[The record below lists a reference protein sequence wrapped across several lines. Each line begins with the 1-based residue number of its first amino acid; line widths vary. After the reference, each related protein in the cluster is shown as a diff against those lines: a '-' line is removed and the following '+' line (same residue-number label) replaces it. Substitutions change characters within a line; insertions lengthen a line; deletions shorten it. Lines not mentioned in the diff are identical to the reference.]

1 MYNFYTNRGKTMTDT
16 MIKIEDLPTVYDA
29 KSTEEKMYKFWEEGE
44 YFKAN
49 AHSDKPPFTI
59 VIPPPNVTGV
69 LHMGHALDETLQDIL
84 TRYHR
89 MSGYEALW
97 IPGTDHAGLATQ
109 NVVEKQLAKEGLTR
123 HDLGRE
129 KFLEKTWEWTNE
141 HKSRILDQMK
151 KLGASF
157 DRSRERFTF
166 DKGCSEAVKEVFVK
180 LYNKG
185 LIYKGAYIVNWCPR
199 CQSAISD
206 IETEYETEQ
215 GHLWEIS
222 YPLVNEPGAIIVDT
236 TRPETMFGDVAIAV
250 HPSDK
255 KYSELIGKNVLIPL
269 TNRVIPIIADEYVDK
284 SFGTGAVKIT
294 PAHDPNDFEVGN
306 RHGFKPIWVIDEE
319 GKMKSCAEVPP
330 EYQGLDRYEARK
342 KVVEMLSY
350 NNFLLRVKDHEHN
363 VGKCQRCN
371 TTIEPLLSEQW
382 FVKMAPLAKEAIA
395 AVKDGRINFIPDRWT
410 KNYLGWMENI
420 RDWCISRQ
428 IWWGHQIPAYY
439 NKQTG
444 EMVVA
449 KENPDPN
456 NYVQESDCLDTWFS
470 SGLWPFSTMGFP
482 NSETDD
488 FKKFYPTSVLVTG
501 FDIIFFWVAR
511 MITMGLEFTGK
522 APFKDVYIHGLIR
535 DEKGQKMSKSKGN
548 TIDPVEIIDKY
559 GCDALRFTMTS
570 LCTYGGQDIK
580 ISDERFEYGRNFA
593 NKLWNASRFVL
604 MNLDG
609 VDDNPIDRGKLTLVD
624 KWILDRLNE
633 TAKLVNDNMKDYR
646 IGEIAHVLYDF
657 FRSEYCDWY
666 VEIAKIQLQDSE
678 QKLNTQRVLRY
689 VLDMSLRL
697 LHPIMPHITEQVWQL
712 IPGTKETSA
721 LIIAEYPTYKQE
733 LSYPTEAEEMKLVF
747 DTITS
752 LRNVRQSFNIPT
764 SATVDVEIRS
774 EGREKEI
781 FKAIESYIHRLAKVN
796 NITYAELDASV
807 PPKSA
812 TAVVS
817 TSKLII
823 PLADLIDLGAEIK
836 RQEKKLDKLTNEKNV
851 LLGRMKNEKF
861 VANAPKELVEQ
872 TNSRIEEITAQEGVI
887 KDLIESLK

>member
-1 MYNFYTNRGKTMTDT
+1 MTET
-16 MIKIEDLPTVYDA
+16 KIKIDDLPTVYDA
-29 KSTEEKMYKFWEEGE
+29 KSTEEKMYKFWEDGG
-44 YFKAN
+44 YFRAD
-49 AHSDKPPFTI
+49 AHSNKPPFTI

-69 LHMGHALDETLQDIL
+69 LHMGHALDGTLQDIL

-97 IPGTDHAGLATQ
+97 LPGTDHAGIATQ
-109 NVVEKQLAKEGLTR
+109 AVVEKELRKEGLSR
-123 HDLGRE
+123 HDIGRE
-129 KFLEKTWEWTNE
+129 EFLKRTWKWANE
-141 HKSRILDQMK
+141 HKSAILNQFRR
-151 KLGASF
+151 LGASF

-166 DKGCSEAVKEVFVK
+166 DEGCSEAVKEVFVT

-222 YPLVNEPGAIIVDT
+222 YPLVGEAGAIIVAT
-236 TRPETMFGDVAIAV
+236 TRPETIFGDVAIAV

-255 KYSELIGKNVLIPL
+255 KYSELIGKTVMIPL
-269 TNRVIPIIADEYVDK
+269 SGRQIPIIADEYVDK

-294 PAHDPNDFEVGN
+294 PAHDPNDYEVGK
-306 RHGFKPIWVIDEE
+306 RHNFKPIWVIDEE
-319 GKMKSCAEVPP
+319 GKMKACAEVPP
-330 EYQGLDRYEARK
+330 DYQGLDRYEARK
-342 KVVEMLSY
+342 KVVDMLSY

-382 FVKMAPLAKEAIA
+382 FVKMEPLAKEAIA
-395 AVKDGRINFIPDRWT
+395 AVKDGRITFIPERWE

-428 IWWGHQIPAYY
+428 LWWGHQIPAYY
-439 NKQTG
+439 HKETG

-449 KENPDPN
+449 KENPDPE
-456 NYVQESDCLDTWFS
+456 NYVQDTDCLDTWFS

-522 APFKDVYIHGLIR
+522 APFSKVYIHGLIR

-548 TIDPVEIIDKY
+548 TIDPVQIIDKY

-580 ISDERFEYGRNFA
+580 VSDERFEYGRNFA

-609 VDDNPIDRGKLTLVD
+609 VDNKPIDREKLTLVD
-624 KWILDRLNE
+624 KWILNQLNE
-633 TAKLVNDNMKDYR
+633 TAKTVNQYMKEYR
-646 IGEIAHVLYDF
+646 IGEIAHELYDF

-666 VEIAKIQLQDSE
+666 VEIAKIQLQDADL
-678 QKLNTQRVLRY
+678 KRNTQRVLRY
-689 VLDMSLRL
+689 VLDMSLRM
-697 LHPIMPHITEQVWQL
+697 LHPIMPHITENVWGL
-712 IPGTKETSA
+712 IPGEKETSA
-721 LIIAEYPTYKQE
+721 LIIAKYPVYE
-733 LSYPTEAEEMKLVF
+733 EALSFPKEAEEMKLVF
-747 DTITS
+747 ETITS

-764 SATVDVEIRS
+764 SATVDVEIRA
-774 EGREKEI
+774 EGKEKEI
-781 FKAIESYIHRLAKVN
+781 FTEIEAYIRRLAKVN
-796 NITYAELDASV
+796 NITYAEMNAPT

-812 TAVVS
+812 AAVVS
-817 TSKLII
+817 ASKLVV
-823 PLADLIDLGAEIK
+823 PLADLIDLDAEIK
-836 RQEKKLDKLTNEKNV
+836 RQEKKLEKLTNEKNS
-851 LLGRMKNEKF
+851 LEGRMKNEKF

-872 TNSRIEEITAQEGVI
+872 TNARIAEISAQQEVI
-887 KDLIESLK
+887 MDLIASLK

>member
-1 MYNFYTNRGKTMTDT
+1 MTET
-16 MIKIEDLPTVYDA
+16 KIKIDDLPTVYDA
-29 KSTEEKMYKFWEEGE
+29 KSTEEKMYKFWEDGG
-44 YFKAN
+44 YFRAD
-49 AHSDKPPFTI
+49 AHSNKPPFTI

-69 LHMGHALDETLQDIL
+69 LHMGHALDGTLQDIL

-97 IPGTDHAGLATQ
+97 LPGTDHAGIATQ
-109 NVVEKQLAKEGLTR
+109 AVVEKELRKEGLSR

-129 KFLEKTWEWTNE
+129 EFLKRTWKWANE
-141 HKSRILDQMK
+141 HKSAILNQFRR
-151 KLGASF
+151 LGASF

-166 DKGCSEAVKEVFVK
+166 DEGCSEAVKEVFVT

-222 YPLVNEPGAIIVDT
+222 YPLVGEAGAIIVAT
-236 TRPETMFGDVAIAV
+236 TRPETIFGDVAIAV

-255 KYSELIGKNVLIPL
+255 KYSELIGKTVMIPL
-269 TNRVIPIIADEYVDK
+269 SGRQIPIIADEYVDK

-294 PAHDPNDFEVGN
+294 PAHDPNDYEVGK
-306 RHGFKPIWVIDEE
+306 RHNFKPIWVIDEE
-319 GKMKSCAEVPP
+319 GKMKACAEVPP
-330 EYQGLDRYEARK
+330 DYQGLDRYEARK
-342 KVVEMLSY
+342 KVVDMLSY

-382 FVKMAPLAKEAIA
+382 FVKMEPLAKEAIA
-395 AVKDGRINFIPDRWT
+395 AVKDGRITFIPERWE

-428 IWWGHQIPAYY
+428 LWWGHQIPAYY
-439 NKQTG
+439 HKETG

-449 KENPDPN
+449 KENPDPE
-456 NYVQESDCLDTWFS
+456 NYVQDTDCLDTWFS

-522 APFKDVYIHGLIR
+522 APFSKVYIHGLIR

-548 TIDPVEIIDKY
+548 TIDPVQIIDKY

-580 ISDERFEYGRNFA
+580 VSDERFEYGRNFA

-609 VDDNPIDRGKLTLVD
+609 VDNKPIDREKLTLVD
-624 KWILDRLNE
+624 KWILNQLNE
-633 TAKLVNDNMKDYR
+633 TAKTVNQYMKEYR
-646 IGEIAHVLYDF
+646 IGEIAHELYDF

-666 VEIAKIQLQDSE
+666 VEIAKIQLQDADL
-678 QKLNTQRVLRY
+678 KRNTQRVLRY
-689 VLDMSLRL
+689 VLDMSLRM
-697 LHPIMPHITEQVWQL
+697 LHPIMPHITENVWGL
-712 IPGTKETSA
+712 IPGEKETSA
-721 LIIAEYPTYKQE
+721 LIIAKYPVYEEAMSFPK
-733 LSYPTEAEEMKLVF
+733 EAEEMKLVF
-747 DTITS
+747 ETITS

-764 SATVDVEIRS
+764 SATVDVEIRA
-774 EGREKEI
+774 EDKEKEI
-781 FKAIESYIHRLAKVN
+781 FTEIEAYIRRLAKVN
-796 NITYAELDASV
+796 NITYAEMNAPT

-812 TAVVS
+812 AAVVS
-817 TSKLII
+817 ASKLVV
-823 PLADLIDLGAEIK
+823 PLADLIDLDAEIK
-836 RQEKKLDKLTNEKNV
+836 RQEKKLEKLTNEKNS
-851 LLGRMKNEKF
+851 LEGRMKNEKF

-872 TNSRIEEITAQEGVI
+872 TNARIAEISAQQVVI
-887 KDLIESLK
+887 KDLIDSLR

>member
-1 MYNFYTNRGKTMTDT
+1 MTET
-16 MIKIEDLPTVYDA
+16 KMKIEDLPTVYDA
-29 KSTEEKMYKFWEEGE
+29 KSTEEKMYKFWEDGG
-44 YFKAN
+44 YFKAD
-49 AHSDKPPFTI
+49 AHSKKPPFTI

-69 LHMGHALDETLQDIL
+69 LHMGHALDGTLQDIL

-97 IPGTDHAGLATQ
+97 LPGTDHAGIATQ
-109 NVVEKQLAKEGLTR
+109 AVVEKQLRKEGLSR
-123 HDLGRE
+123 HDIGRE
-129 KFLEKTWEWTNE
+129 EFLKRTWKWANE
-141 HKSRILDQMK
+141 HKSAILNQFRR
-151 KLGASF
+151 LGASF

-166 DKGCSEAVKEVFVK
+166 DEGCSEAVKEVFVT

-206 IETEYETEQ
+206 IETEYETEN
-215 GHLWEIS
+215 GHMWEIS
-222 YPLVNEPGAIIVDT
+222 YPLVGESGAIIVAT

-250 HPSDK
+250 NPSDK
-255 KYSELIGKNVLIPL
+255 KYSELIGKTVMIPL
-269 TNRVIPIIADEYVDK
+269 SGRQIPIIADEYVDK

-294 PAHDPNDFEVGN
+294 PAHDPNDYEVGK
-306 RHGFKPIWVIDEE
+306 RHNFKPIWVLDEE
-319 GKMKSCAEVPP
+319 GKMKACAEVPL

-342 KVVEMLSY
+342 KIVDMLSY

-395 AVKDGRINFIPDRWT
+395 AVKDGRIEFIPERWE

-428 IWWGHQIPAYY
+428 LWWGHQIPAYY
-439 NKQTG
+439 HKVTG

-449 KENPDPN
+449 KENPDPE
-456 NYVQESDCLDTWFS
+456 NYVQDSDCLDTWFS

-482 NSETDD
+482 NAETDD

-522 APFKDVYIHGLIR
+522 APFSKVYIHGLIR

-548 TIDPVEIIDKY
+548 TIDPVQIIDKY

-580 ISDERFEYGRNFA
+580 VSDERFEYGRNFA

-604 MNLDG
+604 MNLEG
-609 VDDNPIDRGKLTLVD
+609 VDNKPIDKSKLTLVD
-624 KWILDRLNE
+624 KWILNQLNE
-633 TAKLVNDNMKDYR
+633 TAKLVNENMKEYR
-646 IGEIAHVLYDF
+646 IGEIAHTLYDF

-666 VEIAKIQLQDSE
+666 VEIAKIQLQDPE
-678 QKLNTQRVLRY
+678 LKMNTQRVLRY
-689 VLDMSLRL
+689 VLDMSLRM
-697 LHPIMPHITEQVWQL
+697 LHPIMPHITEQVWQGVKGVSGFGSDVDS
-712 IPGTKETSA
+712 PEA
-721 LIIAEYPTYKQE
+721 LIIAKYPVFE
-733 LSYPTEAEEMKLVF
+733 EGLSFPKEAAEMKLVF

-764 SATVDVEIRS
+764 SATVDVEIRADKA
-774 EGREKEI
+774 EKDIFAEI
-781 FKAIESYIHRLAKVN
+781 EPYIHRLAKVN
-796 NITYAELDASV
+796 NISYAQMDALV

-817 TSKLII
+817 ASKLIV
-823 PLADLIDLGAEIK
+823 PLADLIDLESEIK
-836 RQEKKLDKLTNEKNV
+836 RQEKKLDKLTNEKNS
-851 LLGRMKNEKF
+851 LEGRMKNEKF

-872 TNSRIEEITAQEGVI
+872 TNARIAEISAQQKVI
-887 KDLIESLK
+887 EDLIESLR

>member
-1 MYNFYTNRGKTMTDT
+1 MTET
-16 MIKIEDLPTVYDA
+16 KIKIDDLPTVYDA
-29 KSTEEKMYKFWEEGE
+29 KSTEEKMYKFWEDGG
-44 YFKAN
+44 YFRAD
-49 AHSDKPPFTI
+49 AHSNKPPFTI

-69 LHMGHALDETLQDIL
+69 LHMGHALDGTLQDIL

-97 IPGTDHAGLATQ
+97 LPGTDHAGIATQ
-109 NVVEKQLAKEGLTR
+109 AVVEKELRKEGLSR

-129 KFLEKTWEWTNE
+129 EFLKRTWKWANE
-141 HKSRILDQMK
+141 HKSAILNQFRR
-151 KLGASF
+151 LGASF

-166 DKGCSEAVKEVFVK
+166 DEGCSEAVKEVFVT

-222 YPLVNEPGAIIVDT
+222 YPLVGEAGAIIVAT
-236 TRPETMFGDVAIAV
+236 TRPETIFGDVAIAV

-255 KYSELIGKNVLIPL
+255 KYSELIGKTVMIPL
-269 TNRVIPIIADEYVDK
+269 SGRQIPIIADEYVDK

-294 PAHDPNDFEVGN
+294 PAHDPNDYEVGK
-306 RHGFKPIWVIDEE
+306 RHNFKPIWVIDEE
-319 GKMKSCAEVPP
+319 GKMNACAEVPP
-330 EYQGLDRYEARK
+330 DYQGLDRYEARK
-342 KVVEMLSY
+342 KVVDMLSY

-382 FVKMAPLAKEAIA
+382 FVKMEPLAKEAIA
-395 AVKDGRINFIPDRWT
+395 AVKDGRITFIPERWE

-428 IWWGHQIPAYY
+428 LWWGHQIPAYY
-439 NKQTG
+439 HKETG

-449 KENPDPN
+449 KENPDPE
-456 NYVQESDCLDTWFS
+456 NYVQDTDCLDTWFS

-522 APFKDVYIHGLIR
+522 APFSKVYIHGLIR

-548 TIDPVEIIDKY
+548 TIDPVQIIDKY

-580 ISDERFEYGRNFA
+580 VSDERFEYGRNFA

-609 VDDNPIDRGKLTLVD
+609 VDNKPIDREKLTLVD
-624 KWILDRLNE
+624 KWILNQLNE
-633 TAKLVNDNMKDYR
+633 TAKTVNQYMKEYR
-646 IGEIAHVLYDF
+646 IGEIAHELYDF

-666 VEIAKIQLQDSE
+666 VEIAKIQLQDADL
-678 QKLNTQRVLRY
+678 KRNTQRVLRY
-689 VLDMSLRL
+689 VLDMSLRM
-697 LHPIMPHITEQVWQL
+697 LHPIMPHITENVWGL
-712 IPGTKETSA
+712 IPGEKETSA
-721 LIIAEYPTYKQE
+721 LIIAKYPVYEEAMSFPK
-733 LSYPTEAEEMKLVF
+733 EAEEMKLVF
-747 DTITS
+747 ETITS

-764 SATVDVEIRS
+764 SATVDVEIRA
-774 EGREKEI
+774 EGKEKEI
-781 FKAIESYIHRLAKVN
+781 FTEIEAYIRRLAKVN
-796 NITYAELDASV
+796 NITYAEMNAPT

-812 TAVVS
+812 AAVVS
-817 TSKLII
+817 ASKLVV
-823 PLADLIDLGAEIK
+823 PLADLIDLDAEIK
-836 RQEKKLDKLTNEKNV
+836 RQEKKLEKLTNEKNS
-851 LLGRMKNEKF
+851 LEGRMKNEKF

-872 TNSRIEEITAQEGVI
+872 TNARIAEISAQQVVI
-887 KDLIESLK
+887 KDLIDSLR

>member
-1 MYNFYTNRGKTMTDT
+1 MTET
-16 MIKIEDLPTVYDA
+16 KIKIDDLPTVYDA
-29 KSTEEKMYKFWEEGE
+29 KSTEEKMYKFWEDGG
-44 YFKAN
+44 YFRAD
-49 AHSDKPPFTI
+49 AHSNKPPFTI

-69 LHMGHALDETLQDIL
+69 LHMGHALDGTLQDIL

-97 IPGTDHAGLATQ
+97 LPGTDHAGIATQ
-109 NVVEKQLAKEGLTR
+109 AVVEKELRKEGLSR
-123 HDLGRE
+123 HDIGRE
-129 KFLEKTWEWTNE
+129 EFLKRTWKWANE
-141 HKSRILDQMK
+141 HKSAILNQFRR
-151 KLGASF
+151 LGASF

-166 DKGCSEAVKEVFVK
+166 DEGCSEAVKEVFVT

-222 YPLVNEPGAIIVDT
+222 YPLVGEAGAIIVAT
-236 TRPETMFGDVAIAV
+236 TRPETIFGDVAIAV

-255 KYSELIGKNVLIPL
+255 KYSELIGKTVMIPL
-269 TNRVIPIIADEYVDK
+269 SGRQIPIIADEYVDK

-294 PAHDPNDFEVGN
+294 PAHDPNDYEVGK
-306 RHGFKPIWVIDEE
+306 RHNFKPIWVIDEE
-319 GKMKSCAEVPP
+319 GKMKACAEVPP
-330 EYQGLDRYEARK
+330 DYQGLDRYEARK
-342 KVVEMLSY
+342 KVVDMLSY
-350 NNFLLRVKDHEHN
+350 NNFLLRVKEHEHN

-382 FVKMAPLAKEAIA
+382 FVKIEPLAKEAIA
-395 AVKDGRINFIPDRWT
+395 AVKDGRITFIPERWE

-428 IWWGHQIPAYY
+428 LWWGHQIPAYY
-439 NKQTG
+439 HKETG

-449 KENPDPN
+449 KENPDPE
-456 NYVQESDCLDTWFS
+456 NYVQDTDCLDTWFS

-522 APFKDVYIHGLIR
+522 APFSKVYIHGLIR

-548 TIDPVEIIDKY
+548 TIDPVQIIDKY

-580 ISDERFEYGRNFA
+580 VSDERFEYGRNFA

-609 VDDNPIDRGKLTLVD
+609 VDNKPIDREKLTLVD
-624 KWILDRLNE
+624 KWILNQLNE
-633 TAKLVNDNMKDYR
+633 TAKTVNQYMKEYR
-646 IGEIAHVLYDF
+646 IGEIAHELYDF

-666 VEIAKIQLQDSE
+666 VEIAKIQLQDADL
-678 QKLNTQRVLRY
+678 KRNTQRVLRY
-689 VLDMSLRL
+689 VLDMSLRM
-697 LHPIMPHITEQVWQL
+697 LHPIMPHITENVWGL
-712 IPGTKETSA
+712 IPGEKETSA
-721 LIIAEYPTYKQE
+721 LIIAKYPVYE
-733 LSYPTEAEEMKLVF
+733 EALSFPKEAEEMKLVF
-747 DTITS
+747 ETITS

-764 SATVDVEIRS
+764 SATVDVEIRA
-774 EGREKEI
+774 EGKEKEI
-781 FKAIESYIHRLAKVN
+781 FTEIEAYIRRLAKVN
-796 NITYAELDASV
+796 NITYAEMNAPT

-812 TAVVS
+812 AAVVS
-817 TSKLII
+817 ASKLVV
-823 PLADLIDLGAEIK
+823 PLADLIDLDAEIK
-836 RQEKKLDKLTNEKNV
+836 RQEKKLEKLTNEKNS
-851 LLGRMKNEKF
+851 LEGRMKNEKF

-872 TNSRIEEITAQEGVI
+872 TNARIAEISAQQEVI
-887 KDLIESLK
+887 KDLIDSLK

>member
-1 MYNFYTNRGKTMTDT
+1 MTET
-16 MIKIEDLPTVYDA
+16 KIKIDDLPTVYDA
-29 KSTEEKMYKFWEEGE
+29 KSTEEKMYKFWEDGG
-44 YFKAN
+44 YFRAD
-49 AHSDKPPFTI
+49 AHSNKPPFTI

-69 LHMGHALDETLQDIL
+69 LHMGHALDGTLQDIL

-97 IPGTDHAGLATQ
+97 LPGTDHAGIATQ
-109 NVVEKQLAKEGLTR
+109 AVVEKELRKEGLSR
-123 HDLGRE
+123 HDIGRE
-129 KFLEKTWEWTNE
+129 EFLKRTWKWANE
-141 HKSRILDQMK
+141 HKSAILNQFRR
-151 KLGASF
+151 LGASF

-166 DKGCSEAVKEVFVK
+166 DEGCSEAVKEVFVT

-222 YPLVNEPGAIIVDT
+222 YPLVGEAGAIIVAT
-236 TRPETMFGDVAIAV
+236 TRPETIFGDVAIAV

-255 KYSELIGKNVLIPL
+255 KYSELIGKTVMIPL
-269 TNRVIPIIADEYVDK
+269 SGRQIPIIADEYVDK

-294 PAHDPNDFEVGN
+294 PAHDPNDYEVGK
-306 RHGFKPIWVIDEE
+306 RHNFKPIWVIDEE
-319 GKMKSCAEVPP
+319 GKMKACAEVPP
-330 EYQGLDRYEARK
+330 DYQGLDRYEARK
-342 KVVEMLSY
+342 KVVDMLSY
-350 NNFLLRVKDHEHN
+350 NNFLLRVKEHEHN

-382 FVKMAPLAKEAIA
+382 FVKMEPLAKEAIA
-395 AVKDGRINFIPDRWT
+395 AVKDGRITFIPERWE

-428 IWWGHQIPAYY
+428 LWWGHQIPAYY
-439 NKQTG
+439 HKETG

-449 KENPDPN
+449 KENPDPE
-456 NYVQESDCLDTWFS
+456 NYVQDTDCLDTWFS

-522 APFKDVYIHGLIR
+522 APFSKVYIHGLIR

-548 TIDPVEIIDKY
+548 TIDPVQIIDKY

-580 ISDERFEYGRNFA
+580 VSDERFEYGRNFA

-609 VDDNPIDRGKLTLVD
+609 VDNKPIDREKLTLVD
-624 KWILDRLNE
+624 KWILNQLNE
-633 TAKLVNDNMKDYR
+633 TAKTVNQYMKEYR
-646 IGEIAHVLYDF
+646 IGEIAHELYDF

-666 VEIAKIQLQDSE
+666 VEIAKIQLQDADL
-678 QKLNTQRVLRY
+678 KRNTQRVLRY
-689 VLDMSLRL
+689 VLDMSLRM
-697 LHPIMPHITEQVWQL
+697 LHPIMPHITENVWGL
-712 IPGTKETSA
+712 ITGEKETSA
-721 LIIAEYPTYKQE
+721 LIIAKYPVYE
-733 LSYPTEAEEMKLVF
+733 EALSFPKEAEEMKLVF
-747 DTITS
+747 ETITS

-764 SATVDVEIRS
+764 SATVDVEIRA
-774 EGREKEI
+774 EGKEKEI
-781 FKAIESYIHRLAKVN
+781 FTEIEAYIRRLAKVN
-796 NITYAELDASV
+796 NITYAEMNAPT

-812 TAVVS
+812 AAVVS
-817 TSKLII
+817 ASKLVV
-823 PLADLIDLGAEIK
+823 PLADLIDLDAEIK
-836 RQEKKLDKLTNEKNV
+836 RQEKKLEKLTNEKNS
-851 LLGRMKNEKF
+851 LEGRMKNEKF

-872 TNSRIEEITAQEGVI
+872 TNARIAEISAQQEVI
-887 KDLIESLK
+887 KDLIDSLK

>member
-1 MYNFYTNRGKTMTDT
+1 MTET
-16 MIKIEDLPTVYDA
+16 KIKVEDLPTVYDA
-29 KSTEEKMYKFWEEGE
+29 KSTEEKMYKFWEDGE
-44 YFKAN
+44 YFKAD
-49 AHSDKPPFTI
+49 AHSKKPPFTI

-69 LHMGHALDETLQDIL
+69 LHMGHALDGTLQDIL

-97 IPGTDHAGLATQ
+97 VPGTDHAGIATQ
-109 NVVEKQLAKEGLTR
+109 AVVEKQLRKEGLTR

-129 KFLEKTWEWTNE
+129 EFLKRTWAWANE
-141 HKSRILDQMK
+141 HKSAILNQFK
-151 KLGASF
+151 RLGASF

-166 DKGCSEAVKEVFVK
+166 DEGCSEAVKEVFVT

-222 YPLVNEPGAIIVDT
+222 YPLVGESGAIIVAT

-250 HPSDK
+250 NPSDK
-255 KYSELIGKNVLIPL
+255 KYSELIGKTVMIPL
-269 TNRVIPIIADEYVDK
+269 SGRQIPIIADEYVDK

-294 PAHDPNDFEVGN
+294 PAHDPNDYEVGK
-306 RHGFKPIWVIDEE
+306 RHNFKPIWVIDEE
-319 GKMKSCAEVPP
+319 GKMKSCAEVPLD
-330 EYQGLDRYEARK
+330 YQGLDRYEARK
-342 KVVEMLSY
+342 KVVDMLSY

-382 FVKMAPLAKEAIA
+382 FVKMGPLAKEAIA
-395 AVKDGRINFIPDRWT
+395 AVKDGRIEFIPERWE

-428 IWWGHQIPAYY
+428 LWWGHQIPAYY
-439 NKQTG
+439 HKQTG

-449 KENPDPN
+449 KENPDPE
-456 NYVQESDCLDTWFS
+456 NYVQDTDCLDTWFS

-482 NSETDD
+482 NAETDD
-488 FKKFYPTSVLVTG
+488 YKKFYPTSVLVTG

-522 APFKDVYIHGLIR
+522 APFSKVYIHGLIR

-548 TIDPVEIIDKY
+548 TIDPVQIIDKY

-580 ISDERFEYGRNFA
+580 VSDERFEYGRNFA
-593 NKLWNASRFVL
+593 NKIWNASRFVM
-604 MNLDG
+604 MNLEG
-609 VDDNPIDRGKLTLVD
+609 VDNKAIDKSKLTLVD
-624 KWILDRLNE
+624 KWILNQLNE
-633 TAKLVNDNMKDYR
+633 TAKIVNENMKEYR
-646 IGEIAHVLYDF
+646 IGEIAHTLYDF

-666 VEIAKIQLQDSE
+666 VEIAKIQLQDPE
-678 QKLNTQRVLRY
+678 LKANTQRVLRY
-689 VLDMSLRL
+689 VLDMSLRM
-697 LHPIMPHITEQVWQL
+697 LHPIMPHITEEIWQD
-712 IPGTKETSA
+712 IKAISGFGADEDVPSA
-721 LIIAEYPTYKQE
+721 LIIANFPKYDEEWAFPK
-733 LSYPTEAEEMKLVF
+733 EAEEMNLVF
-747 DTITS
+747 ETIKS

-764 SATVDVEIRS
+764 SATVDVEIRA
-774 EGREKEI
+774 EGKEKEI
-781 FKAIESYIHRLAKVN
+781 FGEIEAYIHRLAKVN
-796 NITYAELDASV
+796 NITYANLDTPV

-817 TSKLII
+817 TSKLIV
-823 PLADLIDLGAEIK
+823 PLADLIDLEAEVK
-836 RQEKKLDKLTNEKNV
+836 RQEKKLEKLTNEKNS
-851 LLGRMKNEKF
+851 LMGRMKNEKF

-872 TNSRIEEITAQEGVI
+872 TNARIEEITAQEGVI

>member
-1 MYNFYTNRGKTMTDT
+1 MTET
-16 MIKIEDLPTVYDA
+16 KIKIDDLPTVYDA
-29 KSTEEKMYKFWEEGE
+29 KSTEEKMYKFWEDGG
-44 YFKAN
+44 YFRAD
-49 AHSDKPPFTI
+49 AHSNKPPFTI

-69 LHMGHALDETLQDIL
+69 LHMGHALDGTLQDIL

-97 IPGTDHAGLATQ
+97 LPGTDHAGIATQ
-109 NVVEKQLAKEGLTR
+109 AVVEKELRKEGLSR
-123 HDLGRE
+123 HDIGRE
-129 KFLEKTWEWTNE
+129 EFLKRTWKWANE
-141 HKSRILDQMK
+141 HKSAILNQFRR
-151 KLGASF
+151 LGASF

-166 DKGCSEAVKEVFVK
+166 DEGCSEAVKEVFVT

-222 YPLVNEPGAIIVDT
+222 YPLVGEAGAIIVAT
-236 TRPETMFGDVAIAV
+236 TRPETIFGDVAIAV

-255 KYSELIGKNVLIPL
+255 KYSELIGKTVMIPL
-269 TNRVIPIIADEYVDK
+269 SGRQIPIIADEYVDK

-294 PAHDPNDFEVGN
+294 PAHDPNDYEVGK
-306 RHGFKPIWVIDEE
+306 RHNFKPIWVIDEE
-319 GKMKSCAEVPP
+319 GKMKACAEVPP
-330 EYQGLDRYEARK
+330 DYQGLDRYEARK
-342 KVVEMLSY
+342 KVVDMLSY
-350 NNFLLRVKDHEHN
+350 NNFLLRVKEHEHN

-382 FVKMAPLAKEAIA
+382 FVKMEPLAKEAIA
-395 AVKDGRINFIPDRWT
+395 AVKDGRITFIPERWE

-428 IWWGHQIPAYY
+428 LWWGHQIPAYY
-439 NKQTG
+439 HKETG

-449 KENPDPN
+449 KENPDPE
-456 NYVQESDCLDTWFS
+456 NYVQDTDCLDTWFS
-470 SGLWPFSTMGFP
+470 SGLWSFSTMGFP

-522 APFKDVYIHGLIR
+522 APFSKVYIHGLIR

-548 TIDPVEIIDKY
+548 TIDPVQIIDKY

-580 ISDERFEYGRNFA
+580 VSDERFEYGRNFA

-609 VDDNPIDRGKLTLVD
+609 VDNKPIDREKLTLVD
-624 KWILDRLNE
+624 KWILNQLNE
-633 TAKLVNDNMKDYR
+633 TAKTVNQYMKEYR
-646 IGEIAHVLYDF
+646 IGEIAHELYDF

-666 VEIAKIQLQDSE
+666 VEIAKIQLQDADL
-678 QKLNTQRVLRY
+678 KRNTQRVLRY
-689 VLDMSLRL
+689 VLDMSLRM
-697 LHPIMPHITEQVWQL
+697 LHPIMPHITENVWGL
-712 IPGTKETSA
+712 IPGEKETSA
-721 LIIAEYPTYKQE
+721 LIIAKYPVYEEAMSFPK
-733 LSYPTEAEEMKLVF
+733 EAEEMKLVF
-747 DTITS
+747 ETITS

-764 SATVDVEIRS
+764 SATVDVEIRA
-774 EGREKEI
+774 EGKEKEI
-781 FKAIESYIHRLAKVN
+781 FTEIEAYIRRLAKVN
-796 NITYAELDASV
+796 NITYAEMNAPT

-812 TAVVS
+812 AAVVS
-817 TSKLII
+817 ASKLVV
-823 PLADLIDLGAEIK
+823 PLADLIDLDAEIK
-836 RQEKKLDKLTNEKNV
+836 RQEKKLEKLTNEKNS
-851 LLGRMKNEKF
+851 LEGRMKNEKF

-872 TNSRIEEITAQEGVI
+872 TNARIAEISAQQDVI
-887 KDLIESLK
+887 KDLIDSLK

>member
-1 MYNFYTNRGKTMTDT
+1 METKTR
-16 MIKIEDLPTVYDA
+16 IEDLPTVYDA
-29 KSTEEKMYKFWEEGE
+29 QSTEDKMYKFWENGQ

-49 AHSDKPPFTI
+49 AKSTKPAFSM

-89 MSGYEALW
+89 MAGYEALW
-97 IPGTDHAGLATQ
+97 IPGTDHAGIATQ
-109 NVVEKQLAKEGLTR
+109 AVVEKKLRAEGISR
-123 HDLGRE
+123 FDLGRK
-129 KFLEKTWEWTNE
+129 KFLEETWKWTNE
-141 HKSRILDQMK
+141 HKSAILDQCK
-151 KLGASF
+151 RLGVSF

-166 DKGCSEAVKEVFVK
+166 DEGCSEAVKEVFVK
-180 LYNKG
+180 LYEKG

-215 GHLWEIS
+215 GHMWEIS
-222 YPLVNEPGAIIVDT
+222 YPLVGEPGAIIVDT

-255 KYSELIGKNVLIPL
+255 KYSELIGKNVLVPL
-269 TNRVIPIIADEYVDK
+269 TNRTIPIIADEYVDK

-294 PAHDPNDFEVGN
+294 PAHDPNDFEVGK
-306 RHGFKPIWVIDEE
+306 RHNFKPIWVIDEE
-319 GKMKSCAEVPP
+319 GKLKSCPEVPP
-330 EYQGLDRYEARK
+330 EYQGLDRYEAREK
-342 KVVEMLSY
+342 IVDMLKLKG
-350 NNFLLRVKDHEHN
+350 FLLRIKDHEHN

-382 FVKMAPLAKEAIA
+382 FVKMEPLAKEAIA
-395 AVKDGRINFIPDRWT
+395 AVKDGRIKFVPERWT

-428 IWWGHQIPAYY
+428 LWWGHQIPAYY
-439 NKQTG
+439 HKVTG

-449 KENPDPN
+449 KENPDPE
-456 NYVQESDCLDTWFS
+456 NYVQDKDCLDTWFS

-482 NSETDD
+482 QTETED

-522 APFKDVYIHGLIR
+522 APFSTVYIHGLIR

-548 TIDPVEIIDKY
+548 TIDPVKIIDKY

-604 MNLDG
+604 MNLQG
-609 VDDNPIDRGKLTLVD
+609 VDDKTIDKSKLTLVD
-624 KWILDRLNE
+624 KWILNQLNE
-633 TAKLVNDNMKDYR
+633 TAKIVNENIKDYR
-646 IGEIAHVLYDF
+646 IGEVAHILYDF
-657 FRSEYCDWY
+657 FRNEYCDWY

-678 QKLNTQRVLRY
+678 IKMNTQRVLKY
-689 VLDMSLRL
+689 VLDMSLRMF
-697 LHPIMPHITEQVWQL
+697 HPIMPHITEQVWQL
-712 IPGTKETSA
+712 VKEFGLEDGENDA
-721 LIIAEYPTYKQE
+721 LIVAKYPEYRAD
-733 LSYPTEAEEMKLVF
+733 LNYPKEAEEIKQVF
-747 DTITS
+747 ETITS
-752 LRNVRQSFNIPT
+752 LRNLRQSFNIST
-764 SATVDVEIRS
+764 SATIDVEIRS
-774 EGREKEI
+774 EGRELEI
-781 FKAIESYIHRLAKVN
+781 FKSIEAYIHRLAKVN
-796 NITYAELDASV
+796 NITYANINT
-807 PPKSA
+807 PIPTKSA
-812 TAVVS
+812 TAIVS
-817 TSKLII
+817 ASKLIV
-823 PLADLIDLGAEIK
+823 PLADLIDLDAEIK
-836 RQEKKLDKLTNEKNV
+836 RQEKKLEKLVNEKNS
-851 LLGRMKNEKF
+851 LQGRMKNEKF

-872 TNSRIEEITAQEGVI
+872 TNARIDEIIAQENVI
-887 KDLIESLK
+887 NDLIASLK

>member
-1 MYNFYTNRGKTMTDT
+1 MTET
-16 MIKIEDLPTVYDA
+16 KIKIDDLPTVYDA
-29 KSTEEKMYKFWEEGE
+29 KSTEEKMYKFWEDGG
-44 YFKAN
+44 YFRAD
-49 AHSDKPPFTI
+49 AHSNKPPFTI

-69 LHMGHALDETLQDIL
+69 LHMGHALDGTLQDIL

-97 IPGTDHAGLATQ
+97 LPGTDHAGIATQ
-109 NVVEKQLAKEGLTR
+109 AVVEKELRKEGLSR
-123 HDLGRE
+123 HDIGRE
-129 KFLEKTWEWTNE
+129 EFLKRTWKWANE
-141 HKSRILDQMK
+141 HKSAILNQFRR
-151 KLGASF
+151 LGASF

-166 DKGCSEAVKEVFVK
+166 DEGCSEAVKEVFVT

-222 YPLVNEPGAIIVDT
+222 YPLVGEAGAIIVAT
-236 TRPETMFGDVAIAV
+236 TRPETIFGDVAIAV

-255 KYSELIGKNVLIPL
+255 KYSELIGKTVMIPL
-269 TNRVIPIIADEYVDK
+269 SGRQIPIIADEYVDK

-294 PAHDPNDFEVGN
+294 PAHDPNDYEVGK
-306 RHGFKPIWVIDEE
+306 RHNFKPIWVIDEE
-319 GKMKSCAEVPP
+319 GKMKACAEVPP
-330 EYQGLDRYEARK
+330 DYQGLDRYEARK
-342 KVVEMLSY
+342 KVVDMLSY

-395 AVKDGRINFIPDRWT
+395 AVKDGRITFIPERWE

-428 IWWGHQIPAYY
+428 LWWGHQIPAYY
-439 NKQTG
+439 HKETG

-449 KENPDPN
+449 KENPDPE
-456 NYVQESDCLDTWFS
+456 NYVQDTDCLDTWFS

-522 APFKDVYIHGLIR
+522 APFSKVYIHGLIR

-548 TIDPVEIIDKY
+548 TIDPVQIIDKY

-580 ISDERFEYGRNFA
+580 VSDERFEYGRNFA

-609 VDDNPIDRGKLTLVD
+609 VDNKPIDREKLTLVD
-624 KWILDRLNE
+624 KWILNQLNE
-633 TAKLVNDNMKDYR
+633 TAKTVNQYMKEYR
-646 IGEIAHVLYDF
+646 IGEIAHELYDF

-666 VEIAKIQLQDSE
+666 VEISKIQLQDADL
-678 QKLNTQRVLRY
+678 KRNTQRVLRY
-689 VLDMSLRL
+689 VLDMSLRM
-697 LHPIMPHITEQVWQL
+697 LHPIMPHITENVWGL
-712 IPGTKETSA
+712 IPGEKETSA
-721 LIIAEYPTYKQE
+721 LIIAKYPVYE
-733 LSYPTEAEEMKLVF
+733 EALSFPKEAEEMKLVF
-747 DTITS
+747 ETITS

-764 SATVDVEIRS
+764 SATVDVEIRA
-774 EGREKEI
+774 EGKEKEI
-781 FKAIESYIHRLAKVN
+781 FTEIEAYIRRLAKVN
-796 NITYAELDASV
+796 NITYAEMNAPT

-812 TAVVS
+812 AAVVS
-817 TSKLII
+817 ASKLVV
-823 PLADLIDLGAEIK
+823 PLADLIDLDAEIK
-836 RQEKKLDKLTNEKNV
+836 RQEKKLEKLTNEKNS
-851 LLGRMKNEKF
+851 LEGRMKNEKF

-872 TNSRIEEITAQEGVI
+872 TNARIAEISAQQDVI
-887 KDLIESLK
+887 KDLIDSLK

>member
-1 MYNFYTNRGKTMTDT
+1 MTET
-16 MIKIEDLPTVYDA
+16 KIKIDDLPTVYDA
-29 KSTEEKMYKFWEEGE
+29 KSTEEKMYKFWEDGG
-44 YFKAN
+44 YFRAD
-49 AHSDKPPFTI
+49 AHSNKPPFTI

-69 LHMGHALDETLQDIL
+69 LHMGHALDGTLQDIL

-97 IPGTDHAGLATQ
+97 LPGTDHAGIATQ
-109 NVVEKQLAKEGLTR
+109 AVVEKELRKEGLSR

-129 KFLEKTWEWTNE
+129 EFLKRTWKWANE
-141 HKSRILDQMK
+141 HKSAILNQFRR
-151 KLGASF
+151 LGASF

-166 DKGCSEAVKEVFVK
+166 DEGCSEAVKEVFVT

-222 YPLVNEPGAIIVDT
+222 YPLVGEAGAIIVAT
-236 TRPETMFGDVAIAV
+236 TRPETIFGDVAIAV

-255 KYSELIGKNVLIPL
+255 KYSELIGKTVMIPL
-269 TNRVIPIIADEYVDK
+269 SGRQIPIIADEYVDK

-294 PAHDPNDFEVGN
+294 PAHDPNDYEVGK
-306 RHGFKPIWVIDEE
+306 RHNFKPIWVIDEE
-319 GKMKSCAEVPP
+319 GKMKACAEVPP
-330 EYQGLDRYEARK
+330 DYQGLDRYEARK
-342 KVVEMLSY
+342 KVVDMLSY
-350 NNFLLRVKDHEHN
+350 NNFLLRVKEHEHN

-382 FVKMAPLAKEAIA
+382 FVKMEPLAKEAIA
-395 AVKDGRINFIPDRWT
+395 AVKDGRITFIPERWE

-428 IWWGHQIPAYY
+428 LWWGHQIPAYY
-439 NKQTG
+439 HKETG

-449 KENPDPN
+449 KENPDPE
-456 NYVQESDCLDTWFS
+456 NYVQDTDCLDTWFS

-522 APFKDVYIHGLIR
+522 APFSKVYIHGLIR

-548 TIDPVEIIDKY
+548 TIDPVQIIDKY

-580 ISDERFEYGRNFA
+580 VSDERFEYGRNFA

-609 VDDNPIDRGKLTLVD
+609 VDNKPIDREKLTLVD
-624 KWILDRLNE
+624 KWILNQLNE
-633 TAKLVNDNMKDYR
+633 TAKTVNQYMKEYR
-646 IGEIAHVLYDF
+646 IGEIAHELYDF

-666 VEIAKIQLQDSE
+666 VEIAKIQLQDADL
-678 QKLNTQRVLRY
+678 KRNTQRVLRY
-689 VLDMSLRL
+689 VLDMSLRM
-697 LHPIMPHITEQVWQL
+697 LHPIMPHITENVWGL
-712 IPGTKETSA
+712 IPGEKETSA
-721 LIIAEYPTYKQE
+721 LIIAKYPVYEEAMSFSK
-733 LSYPTEAEEMKLVF
+733 EAEEMKLVF
-747 DTITS
+747 ETITS

-764 SATVDVEIRS
+764 SATVDVEIRA
-774 EGREKEI
+774 EGKEKEI
-781 FKAIESYIHRLAKVN
+781 FTEIEAYIRRLAKVN
-796 NITYAELDASV
+796 NITYAEMNAPT

-812 TAVVS
+812 AAVVS
-817 TSKLII
+817 ASKLVV
-823 PLADLIDLGAEIK
+823 PLADLIDLDAEIK
-836 RQEKKLDKLTNEKNV
+836 RQEKKLEKLTNEKNS
-851 LLGRMKNEKF
+851 LEGRMKNEKF

-872 TNSRIEEITAQEGVI
+872 TNARIAEISAQQEVI
-887 KDLIESLK
+887 MDLIASLK

>member
-1 MYNFYTNRGKTMTDT
+1 MTET
-16 MIKIEDLPTVYDA
+16 KIKVEDLPTVYDA
-29 KSTEEKMYKFWEEGE
+29 KSTEEKMYKFWEDGE
-44 YFKAN
+44 YFKAD
-49 AHSDKPPFTI
+49 AHSKKPPFTI

-69 LHMGHALDETLQDIL
+69 LHMGHALDGTLQDIL

-97 IPGTDHAGLATQ
+97 VPGTDHAGIATQ
-109 NVVEKQLAKEGLTR
+109 AVVEKQLRKEGLTR

-129 KFLEKTWEWTNE
+129 EFLKRTWAWANE
-141 HKSRILDQMK
+141 HKSAILNQFK
-151 KLGASF
+151 RLGASF

-166 DKGCSEAVKEVFVK
+166 DEGCSEAVKEVFVT

-222 YPLVNEPGAIIVDT
+222 YPLVGESGAIIVAT

-250 HPSDK
+250 NPSDK
-255 KYSELIGKNVLIPL
+255 KYSELIGKTVMIPL
-269 TNRVIPIIADEYVDK
+269 SGRQIPIIADEYVDK

-294 PAHDPNDFEVGN
+294 PAHDPNDYEVGK
-306 RHGFKPIWVIDEE
+306 RHNFKPIWVIDEE
-319 GKMKSCAEVPP
+319 GKMKSCAEVPLD
-330 EYQGLDRYEARK
+330 YQGLDRYEARK
-342 KVVEMLSY
+342 KVVDMLSY

-382 FVKMAPLAKEAIA
+382 FVKMGPLAKEAIA
-395 AVKDGRINFIPDRWT
+395 AVKDGRIEFIPERWE

-428 IWWGHQIPAYY
+428 LWWGHQIPAYY
-439 NKQTG
+439 HKQTG

-449 KENPDPN
+449 KENPDPE
-456 NYVQESDCLDTWFS
+456 NYVQDTDCLDTWFS

-482 NSETDD
+482 NAETDD
-488 FKKFYPTSVLVTG
+488 YKKFYPTSVLVTG

-522 APFKDVYIHGLIR
+522 APFSKVYIHGLIR

-548 TIDPVEIIDKY
+548 TIDPVQIIDKY

-580 ISDERFEYGRNFA
+580 VSDERFEYGRNFA
-593 NKLWNASRFVL
+593 NKIWNASRFVM
-604 MNLDG
+604 MNLEG
-609 VDDNPIDRGKLTLVD
+609 VDNKAIDKPKLTLVD
-624 KWILDRLNE
+624 KWILNQLNE
-633 TAKLVNDNMKDYR
+633 TAKIVNENMKEYR
-646 IGEIAHVLYDF
+646 IGEIAHTLYDF

-666 VEIAKIQLQDSE
+666 VEIAKIQLQDPE
-678 QKLNTQRVLRY
+678 LKANTQRVLRY
-689 VLDMSLRL
+689 VLDMSLRM
-697 LHPIMPHITEQVWQL
+697 LHPIMPHITEEIWQD
-712 IPGTKETSA
+712 IKAISGFGADEDVPSA
-721 LIIAEYPTYKQE
+721 LIIANFPKYDEEWAFPK
-733 LSYPTEAEEMKLVF
+733 EAEEMNLVF
-747 DTITS
+747 ETIKS

-764 SATVDVEIRS
+764 SATVDVEIRA
-774 EGREKEI
+774 EGKEKEI
-781 FKAIESYIHRLAKVN
+781 FGEIEAYIHRLAKVN
-796 NITYAELDASV
+796 NITYANLDAPV

-817 TSKLII
+817 TSKLIV
-823 PLADLIDLGAEIK
+823 PLADLIDLEAEVK
-836 RQEKKLDKLTNEKNV
+836 RQEKKLEKLTNEKNS
-851 LLGRMKNEKF
+851 LMGRMKNEKF

-872 TNSRIEEITAQEGVI
+872 TNARIEEITAQEGVI

>member
-1 MYNFYTNRGKTMTDT
+1 MTET
-16 MIKIEDLPTVYDA
+16 KIKIDDLPTVYDA
-29 KSTEEKMYKFWEEGE
+29 KSTEEKMYKFWEDGG
-44 YFKAN
+44 YFRAD
-49 AHSDKPPFTI
+49 AHSNKPPFTI

-69 LHMGHALDETLQDIL
+69 LHMGHALDGTLQDIL

-97 IPGTDHAGLATQ
+97 LPGTDHAGIATQ
-109 NVVEKQLAKEGLTR
+109 AVVEKELRKEGLSR
-123 HDLGRE
+123 HDIGRE
-129 KFLEKTWEWTNE
+129 EFLKRTWKWANE
-141 HKSRILDQMK
+141 HKSAILNQFRR
-151 KLGASF
+151 LGASF

-166 DKGCSEAVKEVFVK
+166 DEGCSEAVKEVFVT

-222 YPLVNEPGAIIVDT
+222 YPLVGEAGAIIVAT
-236 TRPETMFGDVAIAV
+236 TRPETIFGDVAIAV

-255 KYSELIGKNVLIPL
+255 KYSELIGKTVMIPL
-269 TNRVIPIIADEYVDK
+269 SGRQIPIIADEYVDK

-294 PAHDPNDFEVGN
+294 PAHDPNDYEVGK
-306 RHGFKPIWVIDEE
+306 RHNFKPIWVIDEE
-319 GKMKSCAEVPP
+319 GKMKACAEVPP
-330 EYQGLDRYEARK
+330 DYQGLDRYEARK
-342 KVVEMLSY
+342 KVVDMLSY

-382 FVKMAPLAKEAIA
+382 FVKMEPLAKEAIA
-395 AVKDGRINFIPDRWT
+395 AVKDGRITFIPERWE

-428 IWWGHQIPAYY
+428 LWWGHQIPAYY
-439 NKQTG
+439 HKETG

-449 KENPDPN
+449 KENPDPE
-456 NYVQESDCLDTWFS
+456 NYVQDTDCLDTWFS

-522 APFKDVYIHGLIR
+522 APFSKVYIHGLIR

-548 TIDPVEIIDKY
+548 TIDPVQIIDKY

-580 ISDERFEYGRNFA
+580 VSDERFEYGRNFA

-609 VDDNPIDRGKLTLVD
+609 VDNKPIDREKLTLVD
-624 KWILDRLNE
+624 KWILNQLNE
-633 TAKLVNDNMKDYR
+633 TAKTVNQYMKEYR
-646 IGEIAHVLYDF
+646 IGEIAHELYDF

-666 VEIAKIQLQDSE
+666 VEIAKIQLQDADL
-678 QKLNTQRVLRY
+678 KRNTQRVLRY
-689 VLDMSLRL
+689 VLDMSLRM
-697 LHPIMPHITEQVWQL
+697 LHPIMPHITENVWGL
-712 IPGTKETSA
+712 IPGEKETSA
-721 LIIAEYPTYKQE
+721 LIIAKYPVYEEAMSFPK
-733 LSYPTEAEEMKLVF
+733 EAEEMKLVF
-747 DTITS
+747 ETITS

-764 SATVDVEIRS
+764 SATVDVEIRA
-774 EGREKEI
+774 EGKEKEI
-781 FKAIESYIHRLAKVN
+781 FTEIEAYIRRLAKVN
-796 NITYAELDASV
+796 NITYAEMNAPT

-812 TAVVS
+812 AAVVS
-817 TSKLII
+817 ASKLVV
-823 PLADLIDLGAEIK
+823 PLADLIDLDAEIK
-836 RQEKKLDKLTNEKNV
+836 RQEKKLEKLTNEKNS
-851 LLGRMKNEKF
+851 LEGRMKNEKF

-872 TNSRIEEITAQEGVI
+872 TNARIVEISAQQEVI
-887 KDLIESLK
+887 MDLIASLK

>member
-1 MYNFYTNRGKTMTDT
+1 MTET
-16 MIKIEDLPTVYDA
+16 KIKIEDLPTVYDA
-29 KSTEEKMYKFWEEGE
+29 KSTEEKMYKFWENGE
-44 YFKAN
+44 YFKAD

-69 LHMGHALDETLQDIL
+69 LHMGHALDGTLQDIL

-97 IPGTDHAGLATQ
+97 VPGTDHAGIATQ
-109 NVVEKQLAKEGLTR
+109 AVVEKELRKEGLTR
-123 HDLGRE
+123 HDIGRE
-129 KFLEKTWEWTNE
+129 EFLKRTWKWANE
-141 HKSRILDQMK
+141 HKSAILNQFK
-151 KLGASF
+151 RLGASF
-157 DRSRERFTF
+157 DLSRERFTF
-166 DKGCSEAVKEVFVK
+166 DKGCSEAVKEVFVT

-206 IETEYETEQ
+206 IETEYESEQ

-222 YPLVNEPGAIIVDT
+222 YPLVGEPGAIIVAT

-255 KYSELIGKNVLIPL
+255 KYSELIGKTVMIPL
-269 TNRVIPIIADEYVDK
+269 SGRRIPIIADEYVDK

-294 PAHDPNDFEVGN
+294 PAHDPNDYEVGK
-306 RHGFKPIWVIDEE
+306 RHNFSPIWVIDEE
-319 GKMKSCAEVPP
+319 GKMKACAEVPP
-330 EYQGLDRYEARK
+330 DYQGLDRYEARK
-342 KVVEMLSY
+342 KIVDMLSY

-382 FVKMAPLAKEAIA
+382 FVKMGPLAKEAIA
-395 AVKDGRINFIPDRWT
+395 AVKDGRIKFIPERWE

-428 IWWGHQIPAYY
+428 LWWGHQIPAYY
-439 NKQTG
+439 HKITG

-449 KENPDPN
+449 KENPDPE
-456 NYVQESDCLDTWFS
+456 NYVQDSDCLDTWFS

-522 APFKDVYIHGLIR
+522 APFSTVYIHGLIR

-548 TIDPVEIIDKY
+548 TIDPVQIIDKY

-604 MNLDG
+604 MNLEG
-609 VDDNPIDRGKLTLVD
+609 VDDKPIDKNKLTIVD
-624 KWILDRLNE
+624 KWILNQLNE
-633 TAKLVNDNMKDYR
+633 TAKTVNKYMKEYR
-646 IGEIAHVLYDF
+646 IGEIAHTLYDF

-666 VEIAKIQLQDSE
+666 VEIAKIQLKDDE
-678 QKLNTQRVLRY
+678 LKANTQRVLRY
-689 VLDMSLRL
+689 VLDMSLRM
-697 LHPIMPHITEQVWQL
+697 LHPIMPHITEYVWGL
-712 IPGTKETSA
+712 IPGEKEASA
-721 LIIAEYPTYKQE
+721 IVISKFPVYEEDFAYPK
-733 LSYPTEAEEMKLVF
+733 EAEEMKLVF

-764 SATVDVEIRS
+764 SVTVDVEIRA
-774 EGREKEI
+774 EGKEKEI
-781 FKAIESYIHRLAKVN
+781 FGEIEPYIHRLAKVN
-796 NITYAELDASV
+796 NITYALPEAPV
-807 PPKSA
+807 PAQSA
-812 TAVVS
+812 AAVVS
-817 TSKLII
+817 ASKLIV
-823 PLADLIDLGAEIK
+823 PLAGLIDLDAEIK
-836 RQEKKLDKLTNEKNV
+836 RQEKKLEKLTNEKNS

-872 TNSRIEEITAQEGVI
+872 TNARIEELETQESVV
-887 KDLIESLK
+887 KDLIKSLK

>member
-1 MYNFYTNRGKTMTDT
+1 MTET
-16 MIKIEDLPTVYDA
+16 KIKIDDLPTVYDA
-29 KSTEEKMYKFWEEGE
+29 KSTEEKMYKFWEDGG
-44 YFKAN
+44 YFRAD
-49 AHSDKPPFTI
+49 AHSNKPPFTI

-69 LHMGHALDETLQDIL
+69 LHMGHALDGTLQDIL

-97 IPGTDHAGLATQ
+97 LPGTDHAGIATQ
-109 NVVEKQLAKEGLTR
+109 AVVEKELRKEGLSR
-123 HDLGRE
+123 HDIGRE
-129 KFLEKTWEWTNE
+129 EFLKRTWKWANE
-141 HKSRILDQMK
+141 HKSAILNQFRR
-151 KLGASF
+151 LGASF

-166 DKGCSEAVKEVFVK
+166 DEGCSEAVKEVFVT

-222 YPLVNEPGAIIVDT
+222 YPLVGEAGAIIVAT
-236 TRPETMFGDVAIAV
+236 TRPETIFGDVAIAV

-255 KYSELIGKNVLIPL
+255 KYSELIGKTVMIPL
-269 TNRVIPIIADEYVDK
+269 SGRQIPIIADEYVDK

-294 PAHDPNDFEVGN
+294 PAHDPNDYEVGK
-306 RHGFKPIWVIDEE
+306 RHNFKPIWVIDEE
-319 GKMKSCAEVPP
+319 GKMKACAEVPP
-330 EYQGLDRYEARK
+330 DYQGLDRYEARK
-342 KVVEMLSY
+342 KVVDMLSY

-382 FVKMAPLAKEAIA
+382 FVKMEPLAKEAIA
-395 AVKDGRINFIPDRWT
+395 AVKDGRITFIPERWE

-428 IWWGHQIPAYY
+428 LWWGHQIPAYY
-439 NKQTG
+439 HKETG

-449 KENPDPN
+449 KENPDPE
-456 NYVQESDCLDTWFS
+456 NYVQDTDCLDTWFS

-522 APFKDVYIHGLIR
+522 APFSKVYIHGLIR

-548 TIDPVEIIDKY
+548 TIDPVQIIDKY

-580 ISDERFEYGRNFA
+580 VSDERFEYGRNFA

-609 VDDNPIDRGKLTLVD
+609 VDNKPIDRKKLTLVD
-624 KWILDRLNE
+624 KWILNQLNE
-633 TAKLVNDNMKDYR
+633 TAKTVNQYMKEYR
-646 IGEIAHVLYDF
+646 IGEIAHELYDF

-666 VEIAKIQLQDSE
+666 VEIAKIQLQDADL
-678 QKLNTQRVLRY
+678 KRNTQRVLRY
-689 VLDMSLRL
+689 VLDMSLRM
-697 LHPIMPHITEQVWQL
+697 LHPIMPHITENVWGL
-712 IPGTKETSA
+712 IPGEKETSA
-721 LIIAEYPTYKQE
+721 LIIAKYPVYEEAMSFPK
-733 LSYPTEAEEMKLVF
+733 EAEEMKLVF
-747 DTITS
+747 ETITS

-764 SATVDVEIRS
+764 SATVDVEIRA
-774 EGREKEI
+774 EGKEKEI
-781 FKAIESYIHRLAKVN
+781 FTEIEAYIRRLAKVN
-796 NITYAELDASV
+796 NITYAEMNAPT

-812 TAVVS
+812 AAVVS
-817 TSKLII
+817 ASKLVV
-823 PLADLIDLGAEIK
+823 PLADLIDLDAEIK
-836 RQEKKLDKLTNEKNV
+836 RQEKKLEKLTNEKNS
-851 LLGRMKNEKF
+851 LEGRMKNEKF

-872 TNSRIEEITAQEGVI
+872 TNARIAEISAQQEVI
-887 KDLIESLK
+887 MDLIASLK